1 MLALARKK
9 LPHIRFYRQNMTS
22 FNIAKQF
29 DAIVCLFDSINHL
42 YLRSILQP
50 VNLKA
55 LVP

>member
-29 DAIVCLFDSINHL
+29 DAIVCLFIPSITFTFDPSYSQL
-42 YLRSILQP
+42 I
-50 VNLKA
+50 
-55 LVP
+55 